1 MNTSFRSLSPQYP
14 CDSSASSWARGG
26 RLGGS
31 LGLLVVVATEVPREL
46 GRGVGRLC
54 VIAAVGAVP
63 GGVCS
68 WRNLEDVSVTTGEGG
83 DVAVVGGG
91 SIKSEMG

>member
-1 MNTSFRSLSPQYP
+1 MYTSFRSLSPQYP

-31 LGLLVVVATEVPREL
+31 LGLLVVVATEVANEL

>member
-1 MNTSFRSLSPQYP
+1 M
-14 CDSSASSWARGG
+14 
-26 RLGGS
+26 
-31 LGLLVVVATEVPREL
+31 PREL

-68 WRNLEDVSVTTGEGG
+68 WRNLEDVSVTTEEGTLIAG
-83 DVAVVGGG
+83 DPGVVGGG
-91 SIKSEMG
+91 SIKSEIGVISLFLVFYLGIILSKPVILSWIG